1 MTKGNID
8 FDRLFKLRLVV
19 ARVGELV
26 LAKSLSGNI
35 ARHGI
40 AS

>member
-19 ARVGELV
+19 ARVGEMD
-26 LAKSLSGNI
+26 LAKGLSGNI
-35 ARHGI
+35 ARRGI

>member
-8 FDRLFKLRLVV
+8 FDRLFKLRTVV
-19 ARVGELV
+19 ARVGEMDLDEN
-26 LAKSLSGNI
+26 LSGNI